1 MARSGLKAFLVLMV
15 LMVAGLVVTA
25 FGQNIRNVPENV
37 VMIIGDGMGFNHL
50 YLSELLVRAKG
61 EQAATDL
68 FPVVGLGK
76 NWTADGLVTDSA
88 AAATAFFCGV
98 ITSTGTVGLDT
109 YGNSV
114 DSIGTFLKSRGWK
127 VGFITNTKYYD
138 GTPAPFYA
146 HAKNR
151 NDVEK
156 ITEDLIDAELDLFM
170 AGGLQELGI
179 NPFTMKPRT
188 DNRIDDLVES
198 GYLVLG
204 PGFEQLG
211 RPVGEYK
218 GVMAFVSLGDKS
230 FENQLLP
237 GEPTLPQMVERGLQ
251 YLGERRKIFLVVEA
265 GRIDDASHINAGEAV
280 RAELLAFQNTVSLL
294 LASFPKDST
303 LFLILSDHETGGLA
317 ILMGAEDGT
326 NLSLGWTHMDH
337 TASYVP
343 ILAYGP
349 GQEEF
354 SGIYHLSEVPRKI
367 LKILQLLEA
376 EEEELLEMKAR

>member
-1 MARSGLKAFLVLMV
+1 MARSSLKALLV

-25 FGQNIRNVPENV
+25 FGHNISNVPKNV

-50 YLSELLVRAKG
+50 YLSELLVKAKG

-98 ITSTGTVGLDT
+98 ITSTGAVGLDA
-109 YGNSV
+109 YGNPV

-127 VGFITNTKYYD
+127 VGFITNTTYYD
-138 GTPAPFYA
+138 GTPAAFYA
-146 HAKNR
+146 HAKR
-151 NDVEK
+151 YEVKK
-156 ITEDLIDAELDLFM
+156 ITEDLINAELDLFM

-179 NPFTMKPRT
+179 NPFTMKPRA

-198 GYLVLG
+198 GYLVFG

-218 GVMAFVSLGDKS
+218 GVMAFVALGDKS

-265 GRIDDASHINAGEAV
+265 GRIDDASHINDGEAV

-303 LFLILSDHETGGLA
+303 LFLILADHETGGLA
-317 ILMGAEDGT
+317 ILMGAKDGT

-343 ILAYGP
+343 VLAYGP

-376 EEEELLEMKAR
+376 EELLEMKAR